1 MQYYN
6 LKPAV
11 DTKET
16 GRAYPAVESYEDYDF
31 NSPNSVHNLRFDKFP
46 DFVPDI
52 RFKLAKGAR
61 LCDMMSQATIN
72 ANGFLIS
79 EKLKGIFDNSSIIPH
94 RYYSATIEDDG
105 IKHNYYWIHFIWEEG
120 RTLIDFNNSKFYK
133 QKFSNNLGY
142 LDIKSED
149 DYKNIKIEFG
159 GRFMIGFET
168 LKLKE
173 QLSVDLI
180 IVPYKT
186 YILISNKLK
195 DILDSAGLAG
205 LAITF
210 FEDIKITT
218 PN

>member
-120 RTLIDFNNSKFYK
+120 DSFVDYNQIKFNITEFGS
-133 QKFSNNLGY
+133 
-142 LDIKSED
+142 IIET
-149 DYKNIKIEFG
+149 IKI
-159 GRFMIGFET
+159 
-168 LKLKE
+168 
-173 QLSVDLI
+173 S
-180 IVPYKT
+180 
-186 YILISNKLK
+186 SLK
-195 DILDSAGLAG
+195 DLENKQRQLGVIKMIYADKIVMEDPCLHLFLNPINTGIYINEELKRHIEFLKSTGVSIQYNSDIL
-205 LAITF
+205 F
-210 FEDIKITT
+210 R
-218 PN
+218 